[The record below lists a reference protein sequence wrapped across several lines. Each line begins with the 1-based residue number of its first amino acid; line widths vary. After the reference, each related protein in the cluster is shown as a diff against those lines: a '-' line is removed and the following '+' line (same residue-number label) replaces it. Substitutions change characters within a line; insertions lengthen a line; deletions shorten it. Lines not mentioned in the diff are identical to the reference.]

1 MRIELK
7 CMNCNNSF
15 EAEFKHRDKKFCNRK
30 CYFEYS
36 NKFNIV
42 GRKKDQLL
50 REVRKCVVCN
60 KEFEVKKKA
69 EKKMCSN
76 ECRQKWDSISEH
88 RDKRIEAGRKVL
100 LENHG
105 VDSIF
110 KKEGFKEQLKNIML
124 DKYGV
129 SHPMEYPL
137 FVDKI
142 KNTFRCNHLER
153 LLPKLIDAE
162 IELLD
167 EYSVNKNGNT
177 SLPYNFKCLKCDNI
191 FTSTIMGTGKI
202 PICRKCFPLIKNS
215 KLEETIRDF
224 LCNRVLD
231 KLELLERYFNRKP
244 CVGVDTHVKR
254 DYLYYKSIQD
264 KFNEEFEVVS

>member
-1 MRIELK
+1 
-7 CMNCNNSF
+7 
-15 EAEFKHRDKKFCNRK
+15 
-30 CYFEYS
+30 
-36 NKFNIV
+36 
-42 GRKKDQLL
+42 
-50 REVRKCVVCN
+50 
-60 KEFEVKKKA
+60 
-69 EKKMCSN
+69 MCSN

-224 LCNRVLD
+224 LNDNDIKHLD
-231 KLELLERYFNRKP
+231 NDRKTLGGKEIDLL
-244 CVGVDTHVKR
+244 
-254 DYLYYKSIQD
+254 I
-264 KFNEEFEVVS
+264 